1 MAFQVVRKMEKMRR
15 LEKIQAH
22 IWKVQAR
29 VSALLWVRL
38 TVLAKLLHAHPP
50 FVLHPSA
57 PRCQMSNKSWTSWHK
72 LKNNAECAWVCLRQI
87 QLPSYVIFS
96 WAHLHQMRKF

>member
-1 MAFQVVRKMEKMRR
+1 MRMAFQVVRKMEKMRR

-50 FVLHPSA
+50 FVLPPA
-57 PRCQMSNKSWTSWHK
+57 PPPAKCLIKAGLLGTS
-72 LKNNAECAWVCLRQI
+72 
-87 QLPSYVIFS
+87 
-96 WAHLHQMRKF
+96 